1 MLAVLGLSI
10 SLQSAAA
17 LVALGIARRDG
28 WSLGWLVL
36 SGGMVLMV
44 WRRIHALLDWLA
56 GRPIDEMSELTL
68 LAISALVAM
77 GVGLLARS
85 FTTKMILAEELAEA
99 KREVERSSQA
109 KTDFLAN
116 ISHELRTPL
125 NAVIG
130 FSQVM
135 RNEMLGPLG
144 SARYREYAAGIEE
157 SGQHLLQL
165 IDDIMDVSQIESGRV
180 ELREEQVHPSE
191 LVESVARLI
200 RSKADS
206 NRVLLFVQPTGDLP
220 ELMIDARRIKQ
231 VLLNLLSNAVK
242 YTPAG
247 GRVELRCRVAETGD
261 FVFEVSDPGIG
272 IRPSDIDRVLR
283 PLDRGES
290 SYTRSY
296 DGPGLGLPIA
306 RGLMELHGGS
316 LKLDSFPNNG
326 TQVVA
331 RLPAARVIKADTAAA
346 LA

>member
-1 MLAVLGLSI
+1 MLAILGLSI
-10 SLQSAAA
+10 ALQTAAA

-36 SGGMVLMV
+36 FGGMFLMV
-44 WRRIHALLDWLA
+44 WRRGQALVDWLA
-56 GRPIDEMSELTL
+56 GRPLDEASEITL

-85 FTTKMILAEELAEA
+85 FTSKINLAEELAEA
-99 KREVERSSQA
+99 KRDVERSSRA

-157 SGQHLLQL
+157 SGQHLLRL

-180 ELREEQVHPSE
+180 DLREEQIHPSE

-200 RSKADS
+200 RPKADS
-206 NRVLLFVQPTGDLP
+206 NRVLLFVQPTADLP
-220 ELMIDARRIKQ
+220 ELLVDARRVKQ
-231 VLLNLLSNAVK
+231 ILLNLLSNAVK

-247 GRVELRCRVAETGD
+247 GRVELRCRIAESGD
-261 FVFEVSDPGIG
+261 FVIEVTDTGIG
-272 IRPSDIDRVLR
+272 IRPGDIDRVLR

-306 RGLMELHGGS
+306 RGLVELHGGS
-316 LKLDSFPNNG
+316 LTLDSVPNNG
-326 TQVVA
+326 TTIIV
-331 RLPAARVIKADTAAA
+331 RLPATRVVKAAEAEA
-346 LA
+346 QA

>member
-10 SLQSAAA
+10 SLQIAAA

-36 SGGMVLMV
+36 SAGMILMV
-44 WRRIHALLDWLA
+44 WRRVHALLDWLA
-56 GRPIDEMSELTL
+56 GRPIDEMSELIL

-85 FTTKMILAEELAEA
+85 FTTKIILAEELAEA

-109 KTDFLAN
+109 KTEFLAN

-180 ELREEQVHPSE
+180 DLREEQVHPSE

-200 RSKADS
+200 RPKADS
-206 NRVLLFVQPTGDLP
+206 NRVLLFVEPIADLP
-220 ELMIDARRIKQ
+220 ELRVDARRIKQ
-231 VLLNLLSNAVK
+231 VLLNVLSNAVK

-247 GRVELRCRVAETGD
+247 GRVELRCRVAESGD
-261 FVFEVSDPGIG
+261 FVFEVSDTGIG
-272 IRPSDIDRVLR
+272 IRPGDIDRVLR

-306 RGLMELHGGS
+306 RGLVELHGGS

-326 TQVVA
+326 TQVVV
-331 RLPAARVIKADTAAA
+331 RLPAARVVKADAAA
-346 LA
+346 AQA